1 MNNMQKTRSE
11 EMAMIFRQL
20 APINQRYLLMMVYV
34 ADIAEKN
41 ARKKHWAQMENRQG
55 NHEA

>member
-1 MNNMQKTRSE
+1 MQKTRSE

-41 ARKKHWAQMENRQG
+41 ARKKHWAQMENGQG